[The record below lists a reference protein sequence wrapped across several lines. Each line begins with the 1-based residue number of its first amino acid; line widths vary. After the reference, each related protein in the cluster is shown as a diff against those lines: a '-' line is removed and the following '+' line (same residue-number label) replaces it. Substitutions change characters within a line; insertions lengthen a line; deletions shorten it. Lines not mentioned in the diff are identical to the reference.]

1 MVFVHKMVMGFTA
14 IADRLITP
22 IRKVLLGVFLW
33 WKEQATNP
41 SLRADRER
49 DEIRRLIEDLRA
61 HLADMD
67 NKGGGK

>member
-1 MVFVHKMVMGFTA
+1 MEFTITA
-14 IADRLITP
+14 AGLITP

-33 WKEQATNP
+33 RKEQATNL

-49 DEIRRLIEDLRA
+49 DEIRRLIDDLRA

-67 NKGGGK
+67 NKGEGK